1 MFIISCHG
9 RYFLLIYGNG
19 YVFMEIPQSLII
31 FDAPFTVKL
40 FPTRLL
46 YNHEIPVLHGYKKMV
61 GKSFTEKG
69 ALKITN
75 DCGIFDKNTDDK

>member
-40 FPTRLL
+40 L
-46 YNHEIPVLHGYKKMV
+46 YNHEIPVLHGYKK
-61 GKSFTEKG
+61 KW
-69 ALKITN
+69 
-75 DCGIFDKNTDDK
+75 